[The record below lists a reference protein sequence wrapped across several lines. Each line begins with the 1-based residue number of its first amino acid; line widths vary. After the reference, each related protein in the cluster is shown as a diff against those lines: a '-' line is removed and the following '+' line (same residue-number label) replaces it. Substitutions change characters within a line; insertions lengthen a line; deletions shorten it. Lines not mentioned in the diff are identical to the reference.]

1 MWLDIWVLLP
11 HISAQINVFDVL
23 SSLGGSR
30 VPELSSLL
38 AINTSLTLPNHP
50 CSFMYE
56 LGLLIHAVKHICDT
70 L

>member
-1 MWLDIWVLLP
+1 MWLDICVRLP
-11 HISAQINVFDVL
+11 HISAPNNVYDLL

-38 AINTSLTLPNHP
+38 AINTLLTLPNYS

-56 LGLLIHAVKHICDT
+56 LRLLIHTV
-70 L
+70 